1 MRKSMEPLCSSVIY
15 ALDRMWIFVYL
26 LSEFEIFR
34 ALLTTQNIHKIT
46 ESPPELEF
54 ANLA

>member
-1 MRKSMEPLCSSVIY
+1 MEPLCSSVIY